1 MKSFGYAA
9 LALLLVALLVGLVS
23 AVFTP
28 VEGPQE
34 TVAPS
39 EMPSSTASVAPD
51 GRVDPA
57 TTGAPRGNDEP
68 AGARRDETGL
78 GSILFVV
85 RDLRADPY
93 PGVLIRL
100 RSEFGE
106 QTVFTGSVGEA
117 VFDGLVTGRYAYQ
130 LEPVGRLRLTGGPIA
145 LAEGEHRLVELRID
159 DYDRTIAGRV
169 LDQAGEPVGGI
180 TVTARPHHGQ
190 IGTQLAAESDQRTE
204 SGPLGWFE
212 IAGLGEGDHE
222 LTTLATERH
231 AASSAIVRAGTDSA
245 VLSVREFRILQ
256 LVGQVTDTAGRP
268 LAGVEVSRV
277 GLQGQRTQT
286 DAAGR
291 YAFAVEDLG
300 TDRRPSLRFE
310 LEGYRPEQQ
319 VLQEPALRGD
329 GPVRLNASL
338 VAIEHPIEVLANVVD
353 AQGAPVEGQS
363 IQLYSRRSNTT
374 YHGTSDAQG
383 EVAFPNVLPGFDYQ
397 LTVHPKAGYRPF
409 TASMVD
415 LTRERAPLQIVLEP
429 LPTGRVW
436 GRMVNVSGFPVPHFS
451 MWLQSDEARGS
462 WIKVTGDSFGYFE
475 IGDVPEG
482 RLRLQTLS
490 RPLFRTTGVELV
502 AGTDAYVEVVLD
514 WGDDVLEGMVVSE
527 GGEPLAGARIQLN
540 WRGDWWLVDS
550 HQSIRQTVS
559 DSAGAFV
566 FSGLGGG
573 PYELRASAP
582 GHLTRQIDS
591 QFSGERV
598 EVRLPSAEHQHAR
611 N

>member
-9 LALLLVALLVGLVS
+9 LVLLLIALLVDRFSGE
-23 AVFTP
+23 FTP
-28 VEGPQE
+28 DRGLREPVAPLALGLSTESVDPDGQVDSATAGPQRE
-34 TVAPS
+34 PG
-39 EMPSSTASVAPD
+39 D
-51 GRVDPA
+51 LH
-57 TTGAPRGNDEP
+57 DER
-68 AGARRDETGL
+68 AL
-78 GSILFVV
+78 GGILFVV
-85 RDLRADPY
+85 RDIRAVPLS
-93 PGVLIRL
+93 GVLVRL
-100 RSEFGE
+100 RSAFGE
-106 QTVFTGSVGEA
+106 QTVFTGSVGQA
-117 VFDGLVTGRYAYQ
+117 SFDGLAAGRYSYQ
-130 LEPVGRLRLTGGPIA
+130 LEPIERPILAAQPFA
-145 LAEGEHRLVELRID
+145 LAQGEQRLLELRID
-159 DYDRTIAGRV
+159 DYDRSIAGRV
-169 LDQAGEPVGGI
+169 LDEGGEPVGGI
-180 TVTARPHHGQ
+180 TVWARPYHGQ
-190 IGTQLAAESDQRTE
+190 DGVGLAAVSEQRTQ
-204 SGPLGWFE
+204 SGPDGWFE
-212 IAGLGEGDHE
+212 IAGLGEGDQE
-222 LTTLATERH
+222 LTTLATDRH
-231 AASSAIVRAGTDSA
+231 AASRAIVRAGTDSA
-245 VLSVREFRILQ
+245 VVAVSEFRVLP
-256 LVGQVTDTAGRP
+256 LAGQVTDTAGRP
-268 LAGVEVSRV
+268 LAGVAVSRV
-277 GLQGQRTQT
+277 GGHGRRTQT

-291 YAFAVEDLG
+291 YAFSVEDLG
-300 TDRRPSLRFE
+300 TDRNLSLRFD
-310 LEGYRPEQQ
+310 LEGYRPEQK
-319 VLQEPALRGD
+319 VLQEAALRGE
-329 GPVRLNASL
+329 GPVQLNASL
-338 VAIEHPIEVLANVVD
+338 VPIEHPIEVLVHLVD
-353 AQGAPVEGQS
+353 EQGAPVEGGS

-374 YHGTSDAQG
+374 YHATSDAQG
-383 EVAFPNVLPGFDYQ
+383 EITVSNVLPGFDYK
-397 LTVHPKAGYRPF
+397 LTVQPKAGYRPF

-436 GRMVNVSGFPVPHFS
+436 GRMVDVSGFPVPHFS

-502 AGTDAYVEVVLD
+502 AGSNVYVEVVLD

-527 GGEPLAGARIQLN
+527 GGEPLAGARVQLN

-598 EVRLPSAEHQHAR
+598 EVRLPSAEHQRAR